1 MLHPSQA
8 NPAAIASNTPIAPTT
23 PIATPIAS
31 KVLAPNVLA
40 PKAPAASKKRAQQIS
55 THYFFEPNH
64 SAIWVSNKRFP
75 VQSARIWMA

>member
-1 MLHPSQA
+1 MLNPSQA

-31 KVLAPNVLA
+31 NVLA

-55 THYFFEPNH
+55 THRIFEPNH
-64 SAIWVSNKRFP
+64 SAI
-75 VQSARIWMA
+75 